1 MKKLRNILL
10 IVCLFSIIGITIF
23 NSNTVIN
30 QGLDEKP
37 KKEITEYL
45 NSNSGLFN
53 KLKTL
58 ETYAKEYVEANGNT
72 GSVTDLALAYIRK
85 DTYADQMWSTLLGE
99 VDSNFVAYVQSKD
112 ASFNITASDK
122 LYDAKTGIEIDFIHL
137 AATLSVYNMY
147 GTSVNDI
154 STDYGGWAGDLLT
167 VMAEVIN
174 YKNANGIT
182 DQNALKTYATS
193 ILGTN
198 KPSSYSVYDAL
209 ADIDAVNIYS
219 TGTLGTSFYNTIT
232 NYYSNNGTN
241 NYYNRYATIQKILGT
256 KDQVIATATSLLS
269 NMRAQ
274 LVIIPGV
281 PVTASDISLMAE
293 LFASYI
299 YEEGYIELSSAS
311 STNRIGDK
319 VTIPIVHKHTT
330 NATIKTDSNIATAA
344 INGNNLIITC
354 KNYGQT
360 KIEITPNGGNTA
372 TYNITVLNVAPSIT
386 TNLPTSID
394 VNVGTDKKISFAANG
409 TNNSYTWYLSNNG
422 KDNSQL
428 LTTTTSPSMTLKP
441 KANMNGKYVICYIK
455 NEGNSEI
462 ATVAMKINVIEEKPK
477 EEQPKEEKPKEEPKE
492 DESLDNDT
500 VEDDDD
506 VIVDDDIVVEIPE
519 NNNDN
524 NPSNNDNSKESK
536 MSTKTIILIV
546 IGVFELIVASAL
558 VTNLSKKKNI

>member
-1 MKKLRNILL
+1 M
-10 IVCLFSIIGITIF
+10 
-23 NSNTVIN
+23 
-30 QGLDEKP
+30 
-37 KKEITEYL
+37 
-45 NSNSGLFN
+45 
-53 KLKTL
+53 
-58 ETYAKEYVEANGNT
+58 
-72 GSVTDLALAYIRK
+72 LA
-85 DTYADQMWSTLLGE
+85 
-99 VDSNFVAYVQSKD
+99 F
-112 ASFNITASDK
+112 F
-122 LYDAKTGIEIDFIHL
+122 
-137 AATLSVYNMY
+137 
-147 GTSVNDI
+147 
-154 STDYGGWAGDLLT
+154 
-167 VMAEVIN
+167 
-174 YKNANGIT
+174 
-182 DQNALKTYATS
+182 
-193 ILGTN
+193 
-198 KPSSYSVYDAL
+198 
-209 ADIDAVNIYS
+209 
-219 TGTLGTSFYNTIT
+219 
-232 NYYSNNGTN
+232 TN

-319 VTIPIVHKHTT
+319 VTVPIIHKHTT

-344 INGNNLIITC
+344 ISGNNLVITC

-360 KIEITPNGGNTA
+360 KIEVTPNGGNTA

-386 TNLPTSID
+386 TNLPSSID

-506 VIVDDDIVVEIPE
+506 DIVDDDIVVEIPE

-524 NPSNNDNSKESK
+524 NPSNNGNSKESK